1 MPHTPNRRDLLRL
14 GGAGLIAAPF
24 LRLLD
29 PAAARAAELG
39 GNQRLLL
46 FFTPNGT
53 VHNRWRPTMSGGSL
67 SFPAGSILE
76 PLDRHASR
84 LLVMESDFN
93 VGDNHEGGMSNML
106 TAGGDTSLDQ
116 VVADAIGG
124 GTKFA
129 SLELGALTSAWGGS
143 NQTRMCYR
151 NGAFVTPDDD
161 PASVWSRMF
170 GDLGDTTGLE
180 RRRSILDLTRAD
192 ITKLQARLGA
202 EENARLEM
210 HLDALND
217 VEKSLSTTGTCE
229 EPGVLVAPNA
239 SDNDA
244 FPDIAK
250 AQIDLAVQALACGM
264 TKVTSV
270 QLSHTVGP
278 VVFTW
283 LGESEGHH
291 SLSHID
297 DSNQSGIDSFVNC
310 ERWFAEQFAYLLDQL
325 EALPDPETGG
335 TMLDTTVV
343 LWVQELGDGRM
354 HQCVDVPWV
363 LAGGDGFFTTN
374 RYLQLDTTHDAV
386 LTSVA
391 NSLGVDIPS
400 FGTGTAGPAEA
411 LR

>member
-1 MPHTPNRRDLLRL
+1 M
-14 GGAGLIAAPF
+14 
-24 LRLLD
+24 
-29 PAAARAAELG
+29 
-39 GNQRLLL
+39 Q
-46 FFTPNGT
+46 
-53 VHNRWRPTMSGGSL
+53 
-67 SFPAGSILE
+67 
-76 PLDRHASR
+76 ASKA
-84 LLVMESDFN
+84 LW
-93 VGDNHEGGMSNML
+93 
-106 TAGGDTSLDQ
+106 Q
-116 VVADAIGG
+116 
-124 GTKFA
+124 A
-129 SLELGALTSAWGGS
+129 SE
-143 NQTRMCYR
+143 
-151 NGAFVTPDDD
+151 
-161 PASVWSRMF
+161 
-170 GDLGDTTGLE
+170 
-180 RRRSILDLTRAD
+180 
-192 ITKLQARLGA
+192 
-202 EENARLEM
+202 
-210 HLDALND
+210 
-217 VEKSLSTTGTCE
+217 
-229 EPGVLVAPNA
+229 
-239 SDNDA
+239 
-244 FPDIAK
+244 
-250 AQIDLAVQALACGM
+250 ALACGM
-264 TKVTSV
+264 TNVTSL

-283 LGESEGHH
+283 LGENEGHH